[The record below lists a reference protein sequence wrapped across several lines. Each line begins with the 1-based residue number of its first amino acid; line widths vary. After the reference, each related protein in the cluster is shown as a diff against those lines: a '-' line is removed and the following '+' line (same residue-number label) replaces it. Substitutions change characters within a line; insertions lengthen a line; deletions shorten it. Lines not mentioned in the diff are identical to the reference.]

1 MLRLLVAL
9 LPGLRSA
16 LRSRRDL
23 VIENLALRQQ
33 LATLAQQRRP
43 DLRPADRAFWV
54 LLRRLWSGWSEVLT
68 IVRPDTVVRW
78 HRAGFRI
85 YWNWLSR
92 RGKRSGRPSLPREV
106 RALVRKMVAE
116 NPWGAPR
123 IHGELLRLGFDV
135 SERSVSR
142 YLRTVPRTPR
152 AGQTWTTFLRNHRDG
167 IAAMD
172 FFTVPTAMFRVLH
185 VFLVVHHGR
194 RDVLR
199 CAVTTSPTAAW
210 VAQQLREA
218 FPFDLAPRFM
228 IFDRDAIFATEV
240 TATLRSMRVEPT
252 RTSHRS
258 PWQNGVAER
267 FVGTVRRELLN
278 HVIVLNERHLR
289 RLLESFVGYH
299 HQDRTHLALGK
310 DAPRGRPVEHR
321 PDSTSCVISLPR
333 VGGLHHRY
341 AWRQA
346 A

>member
-9 LPGLRSA
+9 LPTLRSA
-16 LRSRRDL
+16 MRSRRDL
-23 VIENLALRQQ
+23 VVENLALRQQ
-33 LATLAQQRRP
+33 LVTLVGRRHP
-43 DLRPADRAFWV
+43 DIRPADRVFWI
-54 LLRRLWSGWSEVLT
+54 LLRRLWSGWAESLA

-92 RGKRSGRPSLPREV
+92 RGKRSGRPPLSSEV
-106 RALVRKMVAE
+106 RALIRRMATE
-116 NPWGAPR
+116 NSWGAPR
-123 IHGELLRLGFDV
+123 VHGELLCLGFDV

-142 YLRTVPRTPR
+142 YLHTLPRTPR
-152 AGQTWTTFLRNHRDG
+152 ANPTWTAFLRNHRDG

-172 FFTVPTAMFRVLH
+172 FFSVPTAMFRVLH

-194 RDVLR
+194 RDVVR

-218 FPFDLAPRFM
+218 FPFDSAPRFM
-228 IFDRDAIFATEV
+228 IFDRDAIFSTGVTE
-240 TATLRSMRVEPT
+240 TLRSMRVEPT

-267 FVGTVRRELLN
+267 LVGTVRQELLD
-278 HVIVLNERHLR
+278 HVIVLNEPHLH
-289 RLLESFVGYH
+289 RLLESFIAYY
-299 HQDRTHLALGK
+299 HQDRTHLGLSK
-310 DAPRGRPVEHR
+310 DSPRGRSVECRPNPVA
-321 PDSTSCVISLPR
+321 TVVSLPR
-333 VGGLHHRY
+333 IGGLHHRY
-341 AWRQA
+341 AWRTA